1 MNENIDYT
9 PYRERARKLIRTGLS
24 GPADVATVVGVV
36 SALVDRAEL
45 DLVEGLEPSE
55 GRSIACR
62 AGCGS
67 CCVVNVTVL
76 FPEALAIAFHLQRRL
91 PQLERERIRARLDDL
106 HRAIRWLDDEER
118 ISLRRPCAFLDQR
131 GNCGIYP
138 VRPLLC
144 RSVTSTDPEA
154 CREAVAMTAL
164 GEIRPVL
171 MNLFQQELMNAY
183 FLGAA
188 KALEELSLDARG
200 LNLTG
205 AVKHLLDRPG
215 LAEEFLFGE
224 RLAVS

>member
-1 MNENIDYT
+1 MGEGIDYT
-9 PYRERARKLIRTGLS
+9 PYRERARKLICSGLS
-24 GPADVATVVGVV
+24 RPAHAAAVVGVV
-36 SALVDRAEL
+36 SALTDRAEV

-55 GRSIACR
+55 GRRIACR

-67 CCVVNVTVL
+67 CCVVNVAVL

-91 PQLERERIRARLDDL
+91 PPPGRERIKARLDDL
-106 HRAIRWLDDEER
+106 HGAIRWLDDEER
-118 ISLRRPCAFLDQR
+118 IALRRSCAFLDHR

-154 CREAVAMTAL
+154 CREAVAMMAL
-164 GEIRPVL
+164 GETRPVL

-188 KALEELSLDARG
+188 NALEELGLDGRG

-205 AVKHLLDRPG
+205 AVKHLLDRPR
-215 LAEEFLFGE
+215 LVEEFLAGE
-224 RLAVS
+224 RLAVT